1 MEFCLLFLVRNRSIV
16 VASLSSESS
25 GEFCC
30 GVSWWGSIS
39 TITITITIIITIT
52 ITITTTITITITIII
67 ITKVTFRPSTRK
79 GQVLFT
85 STLTLVLNP
94 SKLR

>member
-39 TITITITIIITIT
+39 TITITIIITIT

-67 ITKVTFRPSTRK
+67 IITKATFRPSTRK
-79 GQVLFT
+79 DQVLF
-85 STLTLVLNP
+85 NI
-94 SKLR
+94 